1 MGIEIHLGARV
12 VDYDP
17 ELGNITLE
25 DGTSH
30 TGDLVVAADGMSS

>member
-1 MGIEIHLGARV
+1 MD

-17 ELGNITLE
+17 VLGSITLA

-30 TGDLVVAADGMSS
+30 TGDLLVAADGLFFLATLI